1 MPIHHIYLHYPK
13 TNPTLPL
20 KRRYQNSPF
29 ATTAS
34 LKNDDTL
41 GPPTKKLAV
50 IETEPILAND
60 FYATAGPSNIN
71 PSPKPRTNK
80 NAWSLVDH
88 PKSTYWGHRTINIS
102 GDYQDVLELNKK
114 MHTAMMTIL
123 CDRGAVLGTMVTNIT
138 DNFAREVKP
147 QQLQHF
153 FNLNTCN
160 LDNNN
165 LFYQYYY

>member
-1 MPIHHIYLHYPK
+1 MPIHHVYLHYPK

-60 FYATAGPSNIN
+60 FYATAGPRNIN
-71 PSPKPRTNK
+71 LSPSPRTNE
-80 NAWSLVDH
+80 NAWSLVDQL
-88 PKSTYWGHRTINIS
+88 KLTYWGHRTTVNIS
-102 GDYQDVLELNKK
+102 GYYQDALELDKK
-114 MHTAMMTIL
+114 VHTVMMTIL
-123 CDRGAVLGTMVTNIT
+123 CDHGTHLGVMATNIMN
-138 DNFAREVKP
+138 NFAREIKP
-147 QQLQHF
+147 QQLRQF
-153 FNLNTCN
+153 FNLHMCN
-160 LDNNN
+160 LDEH
-165 LFYQYYY
+165 

>member
-1 MPIHHIYLHYPK
+1 MRGNGIKLDFCGEVHP
-13 TNPTLPL
+13 
-20 KRRYQNSPF
+20 R
-29 ATTAS
+29 TA
-34 LKNDDTL
+34 NQ
-41 GPPTKKLAV
+41 
-50 IETEPILAND
+50 ETSRHRNGTHLAND